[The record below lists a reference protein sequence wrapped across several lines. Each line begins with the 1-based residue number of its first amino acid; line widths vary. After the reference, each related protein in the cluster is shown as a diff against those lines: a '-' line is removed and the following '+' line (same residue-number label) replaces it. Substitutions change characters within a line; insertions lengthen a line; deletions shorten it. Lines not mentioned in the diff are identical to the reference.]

1 MTFIILE
8 YRPPHRTLGRLYQSV
23 LEPKILWSSGVQGL
37 LSQALLVMPS
47 LLVAR
52 ECIKKRDISDSSL
65 LRKSIEAPKGLFK
78 IGMET
83 LRQLGCRS
91 STLVLLS
98 IHTREY
104 DMSRTPRAIEKDQIL
119 ESIGTD
125 FPLTIDYLGSHGVDL
140 VRLGGRDTERSRIPR
155 EIPRLEDFGKLGGA
169 HEIALANLC
178 TYFWSDE
185 DGGFWTSFPFRKP
198 VLFTNLARLNLNSS
212 SVPEVFVCVPTRYR
226 TPDGVNLTFNE
237 VLSHLSNGIQPW
249 KLAVRGQL
257 QLIRNTPDELMDANR
272 EMIARLEST
281 WQVTPEIRILRQR
294 LEHIWEAFPQ
304 FHRPEISDTY
314 LLKNQDLLA

>member
-1 MTFIILE
+1 
-8 YRPPHRTLGRLYQSV
+8 
-23 LEPKILWSSGVQGL
+23 
-37 LSQALLVMPS
+37 
-47 LLVAR
+47 
-52 ECIKKRDISDSSL
+52 
-65 LRKSIEAPKGLFK
+65 
-78 IGMET
+78 
-83 LRQLGCRS
+83 
-91 STLVLLS
+91 
-98 IHTREY
+98 
-104 DMSRTPRAIEKDQIL
+104 
-119 ESIGTD
+119 
-125 FPLTIDYLGSHGVDL
+125 
-140 VRLGGRDTERSRIPR
+140 LGGRDTERSRIPR